1 MTLNSKT
8 KVQHNMSGTP
18 LLKLEKIS
26 KSFGPVRALR
36 NVDLEVYRKEI
47 VGLIGDNGAGKTTL
61 LNICV
66 GILQPDEG
74 KIYFEGKEVKIS
86 SPREARRLGIE
97 MVHQNMGD
105 LIPNFSIVGNFFL
118 GRELCKKT
126 GPFTVLDQKEMN
138 RITVEKIGRVG
149 IKVRSPTENLS
160 VLSGGEKQAVAIA
173 RCMHFGSKLFLLD
186 EPTSALSVKET
197 NKVLNIVKRARD
209 ENNVSIIFVSH
220 LLHHVYDVSD
230 RIVVLSK
237 GEKIADLR
245 KEETSVSE
253 MAKLI
258 S

>member
-1 MTLNSKT
+1 
-8 KVQHNMSGTP
+8 MSSTP

-26 KSFGPVRALR
+26 KSFGPVRALKH
-36 NVDLEVYRKEI
+36 VDLEVYKKEI

-86 SPREARRLGIE
+86 SPKEARTLGID
-97 MVHQNMGD
+97 MVHQNLGD

-118 GRELCKKT
+118 GREICRKT
-126 GPFTVLDQKEMN
+126 GPLIVLDRERMN
-138 RITVEKIGRVG
+138 RITVEKVNELG
-149 IKVRSPTENLS
+149 IKIRSPTENLA
-160 VLSGGEKQAVAIA
+160 VLSGGEKQTIAMA
-173 RCMHFGSKLFLLD
+173 RCMYFGSKLFLLD

-197 NKVLNIVKRARD
+197 EKVLNVIKKARN

-237 GEKIADLR
+237 GEKIADLK
-245 KEETSVSE
+245 KEETSIPE
-253 MAKLI
+253 MAELI